1 MPVFVF
7 GCAGS
12 SSSKDRQ
19 VSARLNMNDFL
30 FSLMEFS
37 LFFLRSHPQ
46 KIIVNALS
54 SLGISNLLR
63 NYIRHIVARL
73 SLALSISDAILFIM
87 IDHEILLEVV
97 TVDGKTF
104 SFMRG
109 SG

>member
-1 MPVFVF
+1 
-7 GCAGS
+7 
-12 SSSKDRQ
+12 
-19 VSARLNMNDFL
+19 
-30 FSLMEFS
+30 
-37 LFFLRSHPQ
+37 
-46 KIIVNALS
+46 VNALS

-97 TVDGKTF
+97 TVYGKTF